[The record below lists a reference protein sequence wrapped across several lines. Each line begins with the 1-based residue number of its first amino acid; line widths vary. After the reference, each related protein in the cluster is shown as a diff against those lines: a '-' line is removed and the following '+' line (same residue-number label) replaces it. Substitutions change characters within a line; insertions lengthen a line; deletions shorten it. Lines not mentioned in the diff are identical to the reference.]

1 MGAGQ
6 NAGWQG
12 CPQYS
17 GHPVSRRVA
26 VVMAPVAESTSSAS
40 TVGWDGRGACAR
52 KQPLRGALQHDLG
65 RDF

>member
-17 GHPVSRRVA
+17 GHTVSSGAA
-26 VVMAPVAESTSSAS
+26 VVMALAAESTSSAS
-40 TVGWDGRGACAR
+40 TVGGGGRGACAR
-52 KQPLRGALQHDLG
+52 KQPLRGALRHDLG